1 MGGITM
7 TGTGKAG
14 TAGQQR
20 AVFAV
25 DEDAA
30 LAALEEA
37 WAEGGYHAFSVGD
50 GIWSTISSAGQML
63 TGSTPDELD
72 RTIRAHWRAMQWRAA
87 CMHWHPRRRR
97 CGRAGSAG

>member
-7 TGTGKAG
+7 TGTARAG
-14 TAGQQR
+14 AAGQRR

-25 DEDAA
+25 DEEAA

-37 WAEGGYHAFSVGD
+37 WADGGYHAFGVED
-50 GIWSTISSAGQML
+50 EFWSAISSAGEVL

-72 RTIRAHWRAMQWRAA
+72 GNIRAHWQAM
-87 CMHWHPRRRR
+87 P
-97 CGRAGSAG
+97 